1 MKDKKITKPSSG
13 GGGNAVYSMGMVG
26 SAIYYIQQADGFW
39 AVIVAL
45 LKALVWPAFVVY
57 DLLKFM
63 G

>member
-1 MKDKKITKPSSG
+1 MKDKKITKPSS